1 MTLDSD
7 LALMSIDEQH
17 VVMESIGRTVSEEKT
32 SQFEKLLR
40 KTTISGILDVTGWTL
55 PAIRTLLLV
64 CRDKDQILNLK
75 CDERYL
81 SVVKFPTGPIL
92 DSLAKAIMT
101 DKW

>member
-1 MTLDSD
+1 MTLDST

-17 VVMESIGRTVSEEKT
+17 MVIESIGRTISEDKVP
-32 SQFEKLLR
+32 QFEKLLR
-40 KTTISGILDVTGWTL
+40 KTDISGIVDVTGWTQ
-55 PAIRTLLLV
+55 PAVLTLLLV

-75 CDERYL
+75 CDKRYL
-81 SVVKFPTGPIL
+81 SVVKFPAGPIL

>member
-1 MTLDSD
+1 MKLDSD

-17 VVMESIGRTVSEEKT
+17 TVMEAIGRTVSEDKT

-40 KTTISGILDVTGWTL
+40 KTNFSGIVDVTGWTL
-55 PAIRTLLLV
+55 PAVRTLLHV

-75 CDERYL
+75 CNERYL